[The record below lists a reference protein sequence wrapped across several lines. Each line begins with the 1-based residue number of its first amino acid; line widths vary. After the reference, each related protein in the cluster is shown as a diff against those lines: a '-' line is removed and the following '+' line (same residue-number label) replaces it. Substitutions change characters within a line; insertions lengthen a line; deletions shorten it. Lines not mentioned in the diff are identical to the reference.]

1 MGLDF
6 IAFHLTN
13 NFQATQLEL
22 NMELV
27 IAMPNVHMMSNSLTA
42 RPIPSIGLLQRQI
55 LIREVESM
63 GLAAQKWISGKPIRD
78 LKPLLPIL
86 ALYPDY
92 SDVTALIVVIMTR
105 EIGKGPLINYDVS
118 KSAIFDPSPWPPPS
132 LSPFYCVKS
141 AILNPSSLL
150 QRRHSLWM
158 APKSLEIKIL

>member
-6 IAFHLTN
+6 IAFHLTS

-27 IAMPNVHMMSNSLTA
+27 IAMPNVHMMSNSLTV

-63 GLAAQKWISGKPIRD
+63 GLAVQKWISGRPILD

-86 ALYPDY
+86 ARYPDY
-92 SDVTALIVVIMTR
+92 SDVMALIVAIMTQ
-105 EIGKGPLINYDVS
+105 ETGK
-118 KSAIFDPSPWPPPS
+118 KS
-132 LSPFYCVKS
+132 
-141 AILNPSSLL
+141 
-150 QRRHSLWM
+150 
-158 APKSLEIKIL
+158 

>member
-42 RPIPSIGLLQRQI
+42 RPITSIGLLQRQI

-92 SDVTALIVVIMTR
+92 SDVTALIVVIMTQ
-105 EIGKGPLINYDVS
+105 EIGKGPLINYVVS
-118 KSAIFDPSPWPPPS
+118 KSAIFDPSPWPPP
-132 LSPFYCVKS
+132 LFV
-141 AILNPSSLL
+141 AFLL
-150 QRRHSLWM
+150 C
-158 APKSLEIKIL
+158 KIGNS